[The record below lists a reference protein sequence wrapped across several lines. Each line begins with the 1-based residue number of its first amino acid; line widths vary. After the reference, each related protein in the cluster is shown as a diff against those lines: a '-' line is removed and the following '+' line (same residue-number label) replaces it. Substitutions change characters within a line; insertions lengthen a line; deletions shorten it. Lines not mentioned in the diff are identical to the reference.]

1 MAVRVYELE
10 KGIIG
15 GNYCRYDEESAN
27 YQSPPDTGVGMIQVT
42 IASFLNEIWIRS
54 RVWQNESRFYP

>member
-1 MAVRVYELE
+1 MAVRVYELQ

-27 YQSPPDTGVGMIQVT
+27 YQSPPDTGVGMIDSSDYTFIPQRNLDPKSSL
-42 IASFLNEIWIRS
+42 AE
-54 RVWQNESRFYP
+54 